1 MVFHTFFS
9 LNKNSNKKTPADR
22 KQNVI
27 NKIKHN
33 NEPENYQLILMKK
46 KTKQFN
52 KINTKKLHSKLC

>member
-1 MVFHTFFS
+1 MKIIPTNMVFHTFFS

-46 KTKQFN
+46 KN
-52 KINTKKLHSKLC
+52 